1 MATCMRATGE
11 ITNWYKT
18 ERWILTGCKG
28 NGTNCYHLQ
37 MIVMRD
43 LQGEVITTGWGVT
56 DLPAKKGMIHH
67 NIIMHACTPLDTVQQ
82 YVGKTQ
88 IRRQDSAGV
97 PYATVGIK

>member
-43 LQGEVITTGWGVT
+43 LQGEVITTGWRVT
-56 DLPAKKGMIHH
+56 DLPAKNGMIYH
-67 NIIMHACTPLDTVQQ
+67 IMHARTPLDTV
-82 YVGKTQ
+82 GKIQ
-88 IRRQDSAGV
+88 VCRQDSAGV
-97 PYATVGIK
+97 PYATVGTQ